1 MESPKVKNERSED
14 FKLGP
19 VDRTIS
25 NYEWLHLGKDLFCRV
40 LNPKS
45 NLSKKGKKV

>member
-1 MESPKVKNERSED
+1 MKGAKHFELV
-14 FKLGP
+14 P

-25 NYEWLHLGKDLFCRV
+25 NYEWLHLGKELFCRV

-45 NLSKKGKKV
+45 NLSIKGKKV